1 MSLAEQTLKL
11 KEIKNARLAMLG
23 VLGFF
28 VQAQTTGKTPLDN
41 LAAHLA
47 DPWYALFTNQLS
59 PLAILQLACMPYST
73 ELLMDRRL

>member
-1 MSLAEQTLKL
+1 MQELKL

-47 DPWYALFTNQLS
+47 DPWSNNVFGLEHA
-59 PLAILQLACMPYST
+59 
-73 ELLMDRRL
+73 RLIQ